1 MKFLMKKKKVSRIV
15 PNFINIKKN
24 KKKTFFISLIFF
36 FFFNAWVYIG
46 EAEKEIRAFKLAK
59 FICSNT
65 RYLKGFPHEKRT
77 AISKFTRDWMGG
89 DNE

>member
-36 FFFNAWVYIG
+36 FNA
-46 EAEKEIRAFKLAK
+46 
-59 FICSNT
+59 
-65 RYLKGFPHEKRT
+65 
-77 AISKFTRDWMGG
+77 
-89 DNE
+89 